1 MTNITD
7 IEAARAKRRRA
18 KAKKKAVT
26 YLIVLAAVLVFMIFR
41 RYLTAAHIGMV
52 VKDTLSDFS
61 SGSYPISLTEGVPKS
76 VEAGEKGVCF
86 TTSSTVVI
94 YNQKGAMVQN
104 TAHNMAS
111 PNAVSQGRYKL
122 VFDRGNKNFALFSQT
137 EKLYAMSAEQKILDG
152 DVNAKGQ
159 CVLAT
164 SSVRYLSQLTA
175 YDTDGKS
182 LFSWSSPTD
191 YVIGVDFDSN
201 FIAVAAARME
211 QNNIAGQ
218 LYLLNIKKDSELF
231 SVSLPGEMPLKVRQN
246 GSFITLYTDKG
257 YYCYNRNGELI
268 GSFLFENSSLQ
279 KTDSDV
285 GSRVCFVLGSGSS
298 LNRVAV
304 VDRKGNLLCEID
316 PQDTVLGVHC
326 VGSKTAVLTAEKLL
340 VYDKEGTLV
349 DEKDYAKT
357 CLNLY
362 AQGSDV
368 YVQLSDSLIKEKI

>member
-1 MTNITD
+1 MSNITD

-18 KAKKKAVT
+18 KAKKKAVA
-26 YLIVLAAVLVFMIFR
+26 YLVMLAAVLTFMIFR
-41 RYLTAAHIGMV
+41 RYLTVSHIGMV

-76 VEAGEKGVCF
+76 VEAGEKGVCL
-86 TTSSTVVI
+86 TTSSAVVV
-94 YNQKGAMVQN
+94 YNPKGAMVQN
-104 TAHNMAS
+104 SAHNMAS
-111 PNAVSQGRYKL
+111 PNVASQGRYKL

-137 EKLYAMSAEQKILDG
+137 GKLYTMSAQQKILDG

-159 CVLAT
+159 CALAT
-164 SSVRYLSQLTA
+164 SSVRYLSQLTV
-175 YDTDGKS
+175 YDSDGKE
-182 LFSWSSPTD
+182 LFSWASPTD
-191 YVIGVDFDSN
+191 YVISVDFDSN

-211 QNNIAGQ
+211 QNAVSGQ

-231 SVSLPGEMPLKVRQN
+231 AVSLPGEIPLEVRQN
-246 GSFITLYTDKG
+246 GSYITLYTDKG
-257 YYCYNRNGELI
+257 YYCYNRNGEQI

-285 GSRVCFVLGSGSS
+285 GSRVCFALGSGSS
-298 LNRVAV
+298 LNLVVV
-304 VDRKGNLLCEID
+304 VDRKGSLLCEID
-316 PQDTVLGVHC
+316 PQATVLGIHC

-340 VYDKEGTLV
+340 VYDKEGTLIE
-349 DEKDYAKT
+349 EKDYAKT

-362 AQGSDV
+362 AQGDDV